1 MATGKDLRRIER
13 ILSGDK
19 AAFGEILDAHEAPV
33 YRLALRYA
41 NSIADAEDLTQ
52 EIFTAVYLSLPKF
65 QGRSAFGTWVYRIA
79 LNHCLE
85 FQRKRRPANVPIE
98 ESLMLRND
106 DRRADP
112 VEFTHQKQVASQVE
126 EALNSLSPLHRDVVV
141 LHELQGLTYQ
151 EVADALD
158 VPVGTV
164 KSRLS
169 NAFRRLRDRLS
180 GSVCEGI
187 S

>member
-1 MATGKDLRRIER
+1 MTGSDRRLIDR

-19 AAFGEILDAHEAPV
+19 GAFGEILDAHEAPV
-33 YRLALRYA
+33 YRLALRYTD
-41 NSIADAEDLTQ
+41 SVSDAEDLTQ
-52 EIFTAVYLSLPKF
+52 EIFLAVYTSLPNF
-65 QGRSAFGTWVYRIA
+65 QGRSALGTWIYRIA

-85 FQRKRRPANVPIE
+85 FQRKRRLATVPME
-98 ESLMLRND
+98 EKLMLRND
-106 DRRADP
+106 NREADP
-112 VEFTHQKQVASQVE
+112 VEVAHQKQVTKEVE
-126 EALNSLSPLHRDVVV
+126 EALQSLSPLHRDVVV

-180 GSVCEGI
+180 GSMCEGT
-187 S
+187 SL

>member
-1 MATGKDLRRIER
+1 MASRNDLRLIER

-19 AAFGEILDAHEAPV
+19 AAFGEILDAHQPPV
-33 YRLALRYA
+33 YRLALRYTDCV
-41 NSIADAEDLTQ
+41 ADAEDLTQ
-52 EIFTAVYLSLPKF
+52 EIFLAVYTSLPKF

-85 FQRKRRPANVPIE
+85 FQRKRRFETTPLDD
-98 ESLMLRND
+98 SLNLRND
-106 DRRADP
+106 DRQADP
-112 VEFTHQKQVASQVE
+112 VEVAHQKQVASQVE

-169 NAFRRLRDRLS
+169 NAFRRLRDRLAAS
-180 GSVCEGI
+180 MCEGT

>member
-1 MATGKDLRRIER
+1 MATGNDRRLIER

-33 YRLALRYA
+33 YRLALRYTDGV
-41 NSIADAEDLTQ
+41 SDAEDLTQ
-52 EIFTAVYLSLPKF
+52 DIFLAVYASLPKF

-85 FQRKRRPANVPIE
+85 FQRKRRFVSVPIE
-98 ESLMLRND
+98 ENLMLRND
-106 DRRADP
+106 DRQADP
-112 VEFTHQKQVASQVE
+112 LEFTHQKQIARQVE

-169 NAFRRLRDRLS
+169 NAFRRLRDRLA
-180 GSVCEGI
+180 GSMCEGM